1 MKFANNFRN
10 FSLSCRKP
18 VFKNYLKFT
27 NSVSYAEDL
36 KDNLL
41 QQVEECHDRYIVLGD
56 DYKQLRETLV
66 TTLLSGHIETL
77 EKILLV
83 YILLRSM

>member
-1 MKFANNFRN
+1 M
-10 FSLSCRKP
+10 
-18 VFKNYLKFT
+18 KFT

-36 KDNLL
+36 IDNLL
-41 QQVEECHDRYIVLGD
+41 QQVEECHDRYVVLGD

-66 TTLLSGHIETL
+66 TSLLSGQIETL

-83 YILLRSM
+83 FISCSM